1 VLVGSLSLCI
11 LCCVPARLH
20 MRVHKRVY
28 VLVFACVF
36 VRVHACAYVSV
47 RVCVCTCVCT
57 MHTHFFP
64 AFYFRRLPHLCVE
77 GARTHTHTQTHTVY
91 LAQTSRRTKMGWL
104 RLVGSLKLQ
113 VSFAK
118 EPCKRDYILQKRLI
132 ILRSLLSVATPW

>member
-47 RVCVCTCVCT
+47 RVCVCVHVFARCIHIFFQLFTSGVCRIC
-57 MHTHFFP
+57 
-64 AFYFRRLPHLCVE
+64 ALKEL
-77 GARTHTHTQTHTVY
+77 AHTHTRKHT
-91 LAQTSRRTKMGWL
+91 LCISHRPRDA
-104 RLVGSLKLQ
+104 LKWGGY
-113 VSFAK
+113 
-118 EPCKRDYILQKRLI
+118 D
-132 ILRSLLSVATPW
+132 